1 MQWIWKNLLFDTIRF
16 ILKWLMSNEKNKKQ

>member
-16 ILKWLMSNEKNKKQ
+16 IIRWIASNEKNKK